1 MKQRFDEVISEL
13 EEERQRVD
21 EDLRRFAVAAAY
33 LRALL
38 PNRRRMPQRRRC
50 TPRNTLSP

>member
-21 EDLRRFAVAAAY
+21 EDLRRFTVVVAY
-33 LRALL
+33 LRTLL
-38 PNRRRMPQRRRC
+38 PRRRRRVPQQ
-50 TPRNTLSP
+50 PSRNGLL

>member
-1 MKQRFDEVISEL
+1 MEQRFDEVLGEL

-21 EDLRRFAVAAAY
+21 EDLRRFAAAAAY

-38 PNRRRMPQRRRC
+38 PTRRRGAQRRRC
-50 TPRNTLSP
+50 TSRHSLTS